1 MMSAIRRLALRSGIR
16 CATKSHRRVAGPHS
30 QRATKTGRNWPDM
43 SPSVYRRR
51 TSWPVLD
58 SPETGFEDL
67 WTRRAAR
74 PSFAHQNSGSVAT
87 QGRAFFANL
96 PNSPHRRIEDDLSFS
111 YRGKA
116 AFSESP
122 TIGSGL
128 PADIARAGLK
138 PPALLVK

>member
-51 TSWPVLD
+51 TSWSVLD

-67 WTRRAAR
+67 TFGLDGLLAQASPTRTLD
-74 PSFAHQNSGSVAT
+74 P
-87 QGRAFFANL
+87 
-96 PNSPHRRIEDDLSFS
+96 SPHRVVRFLLTCQIRRIGGSKTTYRFPTVERQLSPS
-111 YRGKA
+111 R
-116 AFSESP
+116 
-122 TIGSGL
+122 
-128 PADIARAGLK
+128 RR
-138 PPALLVK
+138 